1 MKLLVGLGNP
11 GSQYTRTRHNA
22 GFMVIDRLMER
33 HAAAEIP
40 KARFNALTIEAK
52 IGQRDSKGDS
62 KGASVS
68 EKCLLLKPTTYMNRS
83 GQSVA
88 EALGFYKL
96 AIAGEMLVIVD
107 DLYLPVGSIRLR
119 PEGGAGGH
127 NGLSDISRAL
137 GTDSYSR
144 LRIGVGMKPSGGFPS
159 MMNQAD
165 FVLSRFMDEEMADL
179 EASVDRAADA
189 VEVFAT
195 KGMAAAMNKFNA
207 SEKEGGRGKQAG

>member
-1 MKLLVGLGNP
+1 MKLIVGLGNP
-11 GSQYTRTRHNA
+11 GSQYTKTRHNA

-33 HAAAEIP
+33 HAVGEVP
-40 KARFNALTIEAK
+40 KSRFNAVAVEAMVGEK
-52 IGQRDSKGDS
+52 GSKG
-62 KGASVS
+62 

-88 EALGFYKL
+88 EAMGFYKL
-96 AIAGEMLVIVD
+96 NAAGEVLVIVD
-107 DLYLPVGSIRLR
+107 DLYLPVGTIRLK
-119 PEGGAGGH
+119 PSGGAGGH
-127 NGLSDISRAL
+127 NGLSDIERAL
-137 GTDSYSR
+137 GGDTYPR

-165 FVLSRFMDEEMADL
+165 FVLSRFLDEEWADL
-179 EASVDRAADA
+179 DASVSRAADA

-207 SEKEGGRGKQAG
+207 GEKDGNRGKQAG